1 MMQIT
6 IGRIIELGR
15 WAGRAAVLV
24 SGGGG
29 AAATVPLAW
38 RNLVADKSRLLR
50 SICGI
55 SFAVLLMMIQLGFRS
70 AFLDSALEIIHQ
82 IDGDIFI
89 TSSTKFH
96 FGLKDPFSYRQ
107 LYAARAVEGV
117 TWVRPIYGEWMA
129 SAWKNPRT
137 QKIHNVQVL
146 AFDPLQPVFLFPEVT
161 RNLEALRQPD
171 TAMLD
176 RGSRHFI
183 GTAEDGVIT
192 ELARRQIRVIGEFSL
207 GPDFITDGTVIM
219 SDWNFR
225 KFFPPPQ
232 SLPTDLS
239 AVEFGVVKVRH
250 GHRVVDVQNALKQAL
265 PTGIEVRTRA
275 ELVALEVAFQ
285 NDVSPVGPIFMLGT
299 LIGFI
304 VGLMISYQILY
315 TELSDQAAQYATLK
329 AMGYENGYLVRVV
342 LTQSAFYGIVGF
354 LPAWAAGM
362 VVFKV
367 IGEKALLPMHLSPG
381 MALGTITLTVGM
393 CLLAGA
399 LAVRR
404 VIDTD
409 PAEIF

>member
-1 MMQIT
+1 MPNT
-6 IGRIIELGR
+6 IGQIMEFGR

-24 SGGGG
+24 PRLIG
-29 AAATVPLAW
+29 AASTVPLAW
-38 RNLVADKSRLLR
+38 RNLVADKRRLLR

-55 SFAVLLMMIQLGFRS
+55 SFAVLLMMIQIGFRS
-70 AFLDSALEIIHQ
+70 AFLDSALAIIKQ

-96 FGLKDPFSYRQ
+96 FDLKEPFSYRQ

-129 SAWKNPRT
+129 SAWKNPKT

-146 AFDPLQPVFLFPEVT
+146 AFDPLQPVFLFPEVA
-161 RNLEALRQPD
+161 RNLEALRQPN
-171 TAMLD
+171 TVMLD
-176 RGSRHFI
+176 RRSRHFI
-183 GTAEDGVIT
+183 GATEDGVIT

-207 GPDFITDGTVIM
+207 GPDFTIDGTVIM

-225 KFFPPPQ
+225 KFFPPPP
-232 SLPTDLS
+232 SRPDDLS
-239 AVEFGVVKVRH
+239 DVEFGVVKVSQ
-250 GHRVVDVQNALKQAL
+250 GHRVEDVQSALKRAL
-265 PTGIEVRTRA
+265 PSGLEVRTRA
-275 ELVALEVAFQ
+275 ELIALEVAFQ
-285 NDVSPVGPIFMLGT
+285 NNVSPVGPIFMLGT
-299 LIGFI
+299 VIGFI

-315 TELSDQAAQYATLK
+315 TELSDQEAQYATLK

-354 LPAWAAGM
+354 LPAWAVGL

-367 IGEKALLPMHLSPG
+367 IGEKALLPMHMSPG
-381 MALGTITLTVGM
+381 IALGTIALTVGM